1 MAEVSQRAWRI
12 PGQRTKRLAWGYT
25 ITLNGKRT
33 KAYRSEWTREDAEK
47 ALAAV
52 QLQIDQSKPADD
64 VLMFGQAVERY
75 LQAKAH
81 KRSLKE
87 ITRCLALFTS
97 RFGAD
102 APLSSVT
109 ASRISAAAVNR
120 PLQMLKAL
128 TPHGPQRVG
137 SPAIGASHSHGARA
151 RGPSALAHP
160 EEAERLLAECRA
172 SRNTDLVDLVEF
184 SLFTG
189 LRQAEALGLA
199 WERVERSRG
208 VVLLE
213 VTKSGKR
220 RGVPLNGRADAVL
233 LRRGQQSSGLVF
245 GSSRFAAFRSSWEYA
260 VERAKLVDFHW
271 HDLRHTFASWSVQ
284 MGASLQEVKDLL
296 GHSNLAMTL
305 RYAHLAPSSCVRRS
319 RASMMSWPSR
329 RRSAPRRAQAGRMS
343 PRTVLCW
350 SPSPRSSCRSVVAHT
365 CCSCPRPSTGSCC
378 WPAVPGRVA
387 TRF

>member
-137 SPAIGASHSHGARA
+137 SPAIGASHPHGARA

-160 EEAERLLAECRA
+160 
-172 SRNTDLVDLVEF
+172 
-184 SLFTG
+184 G
-189 LRQAEALGLA
+189 G
-199 WERVERSRG
+199 
-208 VVLLE
+208 
-213 VTKSGKR
+213 
-220 RGVPLNGRADAVL
+220 GRA
-233 LRRGQQSSGLVF
+233 
-245 GSSRFAAFRSSWEYA
+245 
-260 VERAKLVDFHW
+260 
-271 HDLRHTFASWSVQ
+271 
-284 MGASLQEVKDLL
+284 
-296 GHSNLAMTL
+296 
-305 RYAHLAPSSCVRRS
+305 AP
-319 RASMMSWPSR
+319 
-329 RRSAPRRAQAGRMS
+329 G
-343 PRTVLCW
+343 
-350 SPSPRSSCRSVVAHT
+350 
-365 CCSCPRPSTGSCC
+365 
-378 WPAVPGRVA
+378 
-387 TRF
+387 